1 MSKISMQHNFH
12 SHFSKFWI
20 FVFKYIFFVFYNF
33 GNKIN
38 QNEQVLIEI
47 FGKERMQYVLT
58 GWSISLEPKESNF
71 SLEENSG
78 RLKFK
83 F

>member
-1 MSKISMQHNFH
+1 MVFILIFPNFDFCFQIH
-12 SHFSKFWI
+12 
-20 FVFKYIFFVFYNF
+20 FFVFYNF
-33 GNKIN
+33 GNKMH
-38 QNEQVLIEI
+38 QNEQVLIKI